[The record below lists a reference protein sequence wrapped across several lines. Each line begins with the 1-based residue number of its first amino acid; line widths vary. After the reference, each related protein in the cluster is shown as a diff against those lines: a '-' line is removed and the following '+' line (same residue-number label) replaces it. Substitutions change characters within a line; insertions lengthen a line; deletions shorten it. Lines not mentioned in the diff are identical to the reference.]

1 MTRNNVLAKAIPAM
15 LSLGAET
22 SWGTIT
28 LKDIADKADLT
39 IADFHGVADTADLS
53 AEIEAHF
60 DKAMTEGAFETDE
73 SPRTRLFDVIMMRF
87 EAMEDAR
94 HGTLSYLKWR
104 NATLSGLK
112 ARGTGRVATAR
123 WALACSGLDGNKA
136 IPLPLQI
143 MALARTITLAE
154 QAWKQDTS
162 PDLTRTMAALD
173 AHLLKLEARAEWLT
187 KRNAPSKQDDHQAE
201 TKDPLGPNKATS
213 SEHEGHP

>member
-1 MTRNNVLAKAIPAM
+1 MTRDDVLEKAIPAM
-15 LSLGAET
+15 LSLGAES
-22 SWGTIT
+22 SWSAIR
-28 LKDIADKADLT
+28 LKDIADKADLN

-53 AEIEAHF
+53 AEIETHF
-60 DKAMTEGAFETDE
+60 DKAMTEGAFDADE

-94 HGTLSYLKWR
+94 HGALSYLKWR
-104 NATLSGLK
+104 DSTLTGLK
-112 ARGTGRVATAR
+112 TRAMGRVATAR
-123 WALACSGLDGNKA
+123 WALACTSLDGEKA
-136 IPLPLQI
+136 IPRPLQI

-173 AHLLKLEARAEWLT
+173 AHLLKLESRAEWLT
-187 KRNAPSKQDDHQAE
+187 KRKVSPKQDDHQAG
-201 TKDPLGPNKATS
+201 TQDPLGPNKATS

>member
-1 MTRNNVLAKAIPAM
+1 MTRDDVLAKAIPAM

-22 SWGTIT
+22 AWSAIT
-28 LKDIADKADLT
+28 LKDIADKTDLAL
-39 IADFHGVADTADLS
+39 ADFHGVADTADLS

-60 DKAMTEGAFETDE
+60 DKAMTEGAFDADE

-94 HGTLSYLKWR
+94 HGALSYLKWR
-104 NATLSGLK
+104 DVTLTGLK
-112 ARGTGRVATAR
+112 ARALGRLATAR
-123 WALACSGLDGNKA
+123 WALACTGLDGKNA
-136 IPLPLQI
+136 IPVPLQI

-154 QAWKQDTS
+154 QAWTQDTS

-187 KRNAPSKQDDHQAE
+187 KRRASPKQDDHQA
-201 TKDPLGPNKATS
+201 KSQDPLGPNMATS
-213 SEHEGHP
+213 SEHEGRP